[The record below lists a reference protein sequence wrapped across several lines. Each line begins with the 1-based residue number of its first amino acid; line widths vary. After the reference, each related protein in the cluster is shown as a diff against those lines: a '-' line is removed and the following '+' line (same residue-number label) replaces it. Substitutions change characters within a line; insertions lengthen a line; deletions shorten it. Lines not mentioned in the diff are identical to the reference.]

1 MGTKIIINV
10 LFFDIILAIL
20 MMSFASIQ
28 PPAISTPPTV
38 QLAQQQANITWNL
51 TIGTITWEWL
61 WPLFYF
67 VDWLIWIVTTIFAVV
82 VFIFNVFTTSLSLL
96 SSVPVIGPFLLMFA
110 IIINF
115 VLIWEIVKLIRGYDN
130 PG

>member
-1 MGTKIIINV
+1 
-10 LFFDIILAIL
+10 

-28 PPAISTPPTV
+28 PPNIATPPTV
-38 QLAQQQANITWNL
+38 QMAQQQANITWNL
-51 TIGTITWEWL
+51 SIGTISWEWL

-96 SSVPVIGPFLLMFA
+96 ASAPIVGPFLLMFA
-110 IIINF
+110 VVINF